1 MDKKNLVWSD
11 EKNDWLKRVRGAGF
25 DDLVLYGRVISI
37 CENSA
42 RAGQELLLVDYLDY
56 VWVVP
61 FVRDKEKFVLKTL
74 YQNRKLTRLFRRG
87 EL

>member
-1 MDKKNLVWSD
+1 MDKQNLIWSD
-11 EKNDWLKRVRGAGF
+11 EKNSWLKQARGVGF
-25 DDLVLYGRVISI
+25 DDLVLHGRVISI

-61 FVRDKEKFVLKTL
+61 FVRDKEKFFLKTL

>member
-37 CENSA
+37 CENLA
-42 RAGQELLLVDYLDY
+42 RTG
-56 VWVVP
+56 
-61 FVRDKEKFVLKTL
+61 
-74 YQNRKLTRLFRRG
+74 
-87 EL
+87 